1 MIITDENITQSEGL
15 SYDLANNATI
25 YISVSN
31 LQSTNAKTSYLYVY
45 LKIGIPNTTTY
56 SWYAILLKSH
66 GEALIVAHPRSTI
79 YIQPTK

>member
-31 LQSTNAKTSYLYVY
+31 LQSINTKTSYPYVY

-56 SWYAILLKSH
+56 SLYVITS
-66 GEALIVAHPRSTI
+66 EIS
-79 YIQPTK
+79 